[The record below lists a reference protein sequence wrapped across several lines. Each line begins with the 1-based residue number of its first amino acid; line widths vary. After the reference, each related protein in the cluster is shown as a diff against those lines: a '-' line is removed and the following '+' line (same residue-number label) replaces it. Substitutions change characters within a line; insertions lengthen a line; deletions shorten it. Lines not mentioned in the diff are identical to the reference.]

1 MELTFR
7 MRPPIWSRGP
17 GSKIRVAYSPLSTAC
32 RTSVVLAILGTKLVV
47 VMAHTS
53 CGAVGAAI
61 AGGAPSDSLDHLLSQ
76 IRPAIEAGGANEV
89 DAVAWRSARLS
100 AKRLGEDSDIIRG
113 AVEKEGARIVTA
125 FYHLETGEVEFE

>member
-1 MELTFR
+1 MK
-7 MRPPIWSRGP
+7 PD
-17 GSKIRVAYSPLSTAC
+17 RV
-32 RTSVVLAILGTKLVV
+32 LVV
-47 VMAHTS
+47 DDERAQRDALRQYLTRK
-53 CGAVGAAI
+53 GY
-61 AGGAPSDSLDHLLSQ
+61 
-76 IRPAIEAGGANEV
+76 EV